1 MVEDPGGRAG
11 HRLPQKGRPKRR
23 LDERGVGGPHF
34 FSPLFLRLFLFQSPL
49 PALGRRAS
57 GPRAKGRHTI
67 LTIHH
72 LRISQSERI
81 VWLCEE
87 LGLDYELKLYDRD
100 PETRLAPPELKAI
113 HPMQIAPVIE
123 DGDVKL
129 GESGAI
135 VEYIVGRYAPD
146 SDLVPGPDDPDF
158 ADHLYWFHFANATFM
173 TNGMMQI
180 AVGFVGAEMP
190 APLMKRVTNAWDQ
203 IERRLGEADY
213 FGGRRLTTADIMM
226 VFQLTT
232 SRAFREQPIGDRP
245 NLKAY
250 LKRIGARD
258 AYQQAMAKAEPG
270 FPPKLD

>member
-1 MVEDPGGRAG
+1 M
-11 HRLPQKGRPKRR
+11 
-23 LDERGVGGPHF
+23 
-34 FSPLFLRLFLFQSPL
+34 
-49 PALGRRAS
+49 
-57 GPRAKGRHTI
+57 

-87 LGLDYELKLYDRD
+87 RGLEYDLKLYNRD
-100 PETRLAPPELKAI
+100 PETRLAPPELKAL
-113 HPMQIAPVIE
+113 HPMQIAPLIE
-123 DGDVKL
+123 DGDVLL

-135 VEYIVGRYAPD
+135 VEYIVGKYAPET
-146 SDLVPGPDDPDF
+146 DLVPGPDHPDF

-180 AVGFVGAEMP
+180 AVSFTGAEMP
-190 APLMKRVTNAWDQ
+190 APMMNRVNNAWAQ

-213 FGGRRLTTADIMM
+213 FGGSQLTTADIMM

-232 SRAFREQPIGDRP
+232 SRAFREQPIDDKP
-245 NLKAY
+245 NLQAY
-250 LKRIGARD
+250 LKRIGARE
-258 AYQQAMAKAEPG
+258 AYQRAMAKAEPG

>member
-1 MVEDPGGRAG
+1 M
-11 HRLPQKGRPKRR
+11 
-23 LDERGVGGPHF
+23 
-34 FSPLFLRLFLFQSPL
+34 
-49 PALGRRAS
+49 
-57 GPRAKGRHTI
+57 

-87 LGLDYELKLYDRD
+87 LGLDYDLKLYNRD
-100 PETRLAPPELKAI
+100 PETRLAPPELKAL
-113 HPMQIAPVIE
+113 HPMEIAPLIV
-123 DGDVKL
+123 DGDVLL

-135 VEYIVGRYAPD
+135 VDYIIGKYAPET
-146 SDLVPGPDDPDF
+146 DLVPSPDHPDF

-180 AVGFVGAEMP
+180 AVNAVGAQMP
-190 APLMKRVTNAWDQ
+190 PPLMKRVTNAWGE

-213 FGGRRLTTADIMM
+213 FGGSQLTTADIMM

-232 SRAFREQPIGDRP
+232 SRAFNGMSIDDKP

-250 LKRIGARD
+250 LGRIGARE
-258 AYQQAMAKAEPG
+258 AYQHAMAKAEPG

>member
-1 MVEDPGGRAG
+1 M
-11 HRLPQKGRPKRR
+11 
-23 LDERGVGGPHF
+23 
-34 FSPLFLRLFLFQSPL
+34 
-49 PALGRRAS
+49 
-57 GPRAKGRHTI
+57 

-113 HPMQIAPVIE
+113 HPMEIAPVIE
-123 DGDVKL
+123 DGDLKL

-135 VEYIVGRYAPD
+135 VEYIVGKYAPD
-146 SDLVPGPDDPDF
+146 TELVPGPDDPDF

-190 APLMKRVTNAWDQ
+190 APLMKRVTNAWEQ

-232 SRAFREQPIGDRP
+232 SRAFRDQPIDHLP

-250 LKRIGARD
+250 LKRIGARP
-258 AYQQAMAKAEPG
+258 AYQRAMAKAEPG
-270 FPPKLD
+270 FAPKLD